1 MASQSHTDDK
11 AMEQLLTIRD
21 SGATNMMDR
30 PRVQQLALE
39 RDMLALVAVADDPE
53 SYMALLMSV

>member
-1 MASQSHTDDK
+1 MATQSHADDD

-21 SGATNMMDR
+21 SGITNMMDR

-39 RDMLALVAVADDPE
+39 RDMYALLAVADDPE
-53 SYMALLMSV
+53 AYMALLMSV

>member
-1 MASQSHTDDK
+1 MASNSHTDDK

>member
-1 MASQSHTDDK
+1 MASQSHTDDE

-30 PRVQQLALE
+30 QRVQQLALE
-39 RDMLALVAVADDPE
+39 RDMYALVAVADEPE

>member
-1 MASQSHTDDK
+1 
-11 AMEQLLTIRD
+11 MEQLLTIRD

-30 PRVQQLALE
+30 QRVQQLALE
-39 RDMLALVAVADDPE
+39 RDMYALVAVADEPE

>member
-1 MASQSHTDDK
+1 
-11 AMEQLLTIRD
+11 MEQLLTIRD

-53 SYMALLMSV
+53 SYMVLLMSV